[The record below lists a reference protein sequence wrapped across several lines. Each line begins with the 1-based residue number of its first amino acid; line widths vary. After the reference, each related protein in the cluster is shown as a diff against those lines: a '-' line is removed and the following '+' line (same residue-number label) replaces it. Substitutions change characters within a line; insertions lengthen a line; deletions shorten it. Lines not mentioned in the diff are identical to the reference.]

1 MTMNKFENDVAMI
14 CEVIDNVDVELL
26 IPTIATIMDIIEE
39 KCPDMDVEKAVLE
52 MLEIRR
58 EMKPLI
64 DIAIKGGI

>member
-1 MTMNKFENDVAMI
+1 MNKFENDVAMI
-14 CEVIDNVDVELL
+14 CEVIDSVDVELL
-26 IPTIATIMDIIEE
+26 IPMIATIMDIIED
-39 KCPDMDVEKAVLE
+39 KCPDVDAEKAVLE

>member
-1 MTMNKFENDVAMI
+1 MNKFENDVAMI
-14 CEVIDNVDVELL
+14 CEVIESVDVELL

-39 KCPDMDVEKAVLE
+39 KCPDVDAEKAVLE

>member
-1 MTMNKFENDVAMI
+1 MNKFENDVAMI
-14 CEVIDNVDVELL
+14 CEVIESVEVELL

-39 KCPDMDVEKAVLE
+39 KCPDVDAEKAVLE